1 MFYIAYMMLLRKET
15 FFTTNRW
22 FLLSG
27 LFTSVLLPLF
37 FIKKVILVDAPK
49 PSLEELATY
58 TATNTTALKE
68 IPAAVETFDWIQLL
82 WISYFTIALLLIL
95 KIVFS
100 FFSLYKLL
108 YKEQVVK
115 QENFK
120 LINLNKNIAPFS
132 FFNYVVLNPSLY
144 TEAELQSILLHEKIH
159 SQQKHSIDVL
169 VTKLFC
175 IVFWFNPIVWLYKK
189 AVLQNLEYIADQK
202 ATAQLEDKKSY
213 QIALLKAVTNQS
225 CLSITN
231 NFYQSLI
238 KKRIVMLNTNQSH
251 KRNSWKYALI
261 IPALIGFIFLFQIKT
276 IAQEKIAKIVWN
288 EKSIADSGDDVSVTI
303 TKKTTDA
310 ELKRKAKKLKEEHDV
325 KLKYSKLKRN
335 NDGEI
340 TAIKLEYKDKNG
352 NKGVSQINGDEP
364 IAPIQFYKT
373 DNKIGFGKPKGIHFV
388 GNGKSVAINGDKI
401 RIIAPEA
408 PESPE
413 VPEAPE
419 APEWTGD
426 FDFNFNFSDNMDDVK
441 KIIIQNGKTPKVIVN
456 GKVVADKAK
465 IKKMLKGN
473 AKNKNYNFVFSSDD
487 DGPHEIIIDNDK
499 IMEIT
504 NDAMEKAMVEIK
516 RVRPEVREK
525 VRAEMAKARAEI
537 SKSRAEMDKA
547 REEMRQYKPES
558 EKERA
563 EMMKTREEIEKVRAE
578 LDRTRAEL
586 EKEKAK
592 LKK

>member
-1 MFYIAYMMLLRKET
+1 
-15 FFTTNRW
+15 
-22 FLLSG
+22 
-27 LFTSVLLPLF
+27 
-37 FIKKVILVDAPK
+37 
-49 PSLEELATY
+49 
-58 TATNTTALKE
+58 
-68 IPAAVETFDWIQLL
+68 
-82 WISYFTIALLLIL
+82 
-95 KIVFS
+95 
-100 FFSLYKLL
+100 
-108 YKEQVVK
+108 
-115 QENFK
+115 
-120 LINLNKNIAPFS
+120 
-132 FFNYVVLNPSLY
+132 
-144 TEAELQSILLHEKIH
+144 
-159 SQQKHSIDVL
+159 
-169 VTKLFC
+169 
-175 IVFWFNPIVWLYKK
+175 
-189 AVLQNLEYIADQK
+189 
-202 ATAQLEDKKSY
+202 
-213 QIALLKAVTNQS
+213 
-225 CLSITN
+225 
-231 NFYQSLI
+231 
-238 KKRIVMLNTNQSH
+238 MLNTNQSH

>member
-1 MFYIAYMMLLRKET
+1 MFYFAYMMLLRKET

-82 WISYFTIALLLIL
+82 WISYFTIALLLVL

-261 IPALIGFIFLFQIKT
+261 IPALIGFVFLFQIKT

-288 EKSIADSGDDVSVTI
+288 EKSSADNGDDVSVTI

-325 KLKYSKLKRN
+325 KLKYSKVKRN

-373 DNKIGFGKPKGIHFV
+373 DNKIGFGKPKEIHFV

-426 FDFNFNFSDNMDDVK
+426 FDFDFNFSDNMDDVK

-456 GKVVADKAK
+456 GKVVTDKAK

-473 AKNKNYNFVFSSDD
+473 GKNRNYNFVFSSDE
-487 DGPHEIIIDNDK
+487 DGTHEIIIDNDK

-525 VRAEMAKARAEI
+525 VRAEIAKARAEI

-547 REEMRQYKPES
+547 REEMRHYKPES

-563 EMMKTREEIEKVRAE
+563 EMIKTREEIEKVRAE
-578 LDRTRAEL
+578 LDKTRAEL